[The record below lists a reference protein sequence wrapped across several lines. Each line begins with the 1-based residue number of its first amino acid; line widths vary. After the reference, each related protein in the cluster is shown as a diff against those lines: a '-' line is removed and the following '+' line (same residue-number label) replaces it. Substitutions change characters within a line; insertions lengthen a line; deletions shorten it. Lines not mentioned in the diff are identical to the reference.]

1 VEKPG
6 TLIIVCRR
14 MAFLL
19 LLFFWNCH
27 QNPKTKS
34 DMTTQKSVKGI
45 MLDQAGSP
53 VEDAIVM
60 LTGNSGSSPDIAGSS
75 NEKGEF
81 YLDNLKLPGTYAIQI
96 NRNGTLMTKTITLSE
111 SDTVFTVRL

>member
-1 VEKPG
+1 
-6 TLIIVCRR
+6 
-14 MAFLL
+14 
-19 LLFFWNCH
+19 
-27 QNPKTKS
+27 
-34 DMTTQKSVKGI
+34 MTTQKPVKGI
-45 MLDQAGSP
+45 MLDQAGNP

-60 LTGNSGSSPDIAGSS
+60 LTEGSGSSPDIAGSS

-96 NRNGTLMTKTITLSE
+96 NRNGTLITKTINLSE